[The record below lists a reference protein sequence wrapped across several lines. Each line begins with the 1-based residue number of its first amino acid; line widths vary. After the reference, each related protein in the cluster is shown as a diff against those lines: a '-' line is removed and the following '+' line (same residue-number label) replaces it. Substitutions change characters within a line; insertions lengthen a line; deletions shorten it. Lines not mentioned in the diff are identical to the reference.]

1 MNYRHIYMLIIEH
14 AKLEQKAGL
23 RPKNN
28 YQRKNFPGKYFEFHH
43 ILPKSIYPLWTK
55 RKSNIVPLTAREH
68 FFCHQLLIKI
78 YPNSNLFLA
87 LWYLANDNQNKV
99 CSSKYYQKLKERY
112 HFSSSHKENSIKAT
126 KEHWRNP
133 EKRASH
139 IMKIKEARAK
149 QSNLAYGK
157 RSDISKKNISDGT
170 KKAMQD
176 PQIRKKLSEN
186 TKKSMQKPEV
196 KLKLKE
202 NGKRWGSL
210 VKQKSIKYKEYK
222 LNGGKLSW
230 NEFQKQYKFE

>member
-1 MNYRHIYMLIIEH
+1 MNYRHIYMLIVEH
-14 AKLEQKAGL
+14 AKSEQKLGL
-23 RPKNN
+23 RPKNF
-28 YQRKNFPGKYFEFHH
+28 YQRKNFPNKYFEFHH
-43 ILPKSIYPLWTK
+43 ILPKSIYPLWIK

-99 CSSKYYQKLKERY
+99 CSSKYYQKLKEQY

-126 KEHWRNP
+126 KKHWRNP
-133 EKRASH
+133 EKRALR

-149 QSNLAYGK
+149 QLNLAYGK
-157 RSDISKKNISDGT
+157 RSNTSKKNISDGT
-170 KKAMQD
+170 KRAMQN
-176 PQIRKKLSEN
+176 PQIRKKL
-186 TKKSMQKPEV
+186 
-196 KLKLKE
+196 
-202 NGKRWGSL
+202 
-210 VKQKSIKYKEYK
+210 KQRSIKYKEYK

>member
-1 MNYRHIYMLIIEH
+1 MLIIEH
-14 AKLEQKAGL
+14 AKSEQKLGL
-23 RPKNN
+23 RPKNF
-28 YQRKNFPGKYFEFHH
+28 YQRKNFPDKYFEFHH
-43 ILPKSIYPLWTK
+43 ILPKSIYPLWIK

-87 LWYLANDNQNKV
+87 LWYLANDGQNKV
-99 CSSKYYQKLKERY
+99 CSSKYYQKLKEQY
-112 HFSSSHKENSIKAT
+112 HFSGSHKENSIKAT

-133 EKRASH
+133 EKRALR
-139 IMKIKEARAK
+139 IIKIKEARAK
-149 QSNLAYGK
+149 QLNLAYGK

-222 LNGGKLSW
+222 LNGGKLLW